1 MIDVVGTV
9 SLVISIPG
17 ASLSKAQMVAPSD
30 AVGAM
35 VAVTSSSLGFQI
47 GSLMVLKGWGLLCS
61 QSC

>member
-1 MIDVVGTV
+1 MIDIVGTV

-17 ASLSKAQMVAPSD
+17 ASLSRAEMVAPRG

-47 GSLMVLKGWGLLCS
+47 GSLMLLTE
-61 QSC
+61 